1 MLSPLDIS
9 ILSIAYLLC
18 LFAVAF
24 IGDRASKAWLEKI
37 KPWVIGLSLTIY
49 CTAWSFY
56 GTTSQAVYNGWW
68 FPPTFIG
75 AVLTLLIGAPL
86 VRKIIRI
93 SKEENSTSI
102 ADFLGSRYGRSQA
115 LSVSISVISVIALL
129 PYISLQL
136 KAIAGSFHTISGEQL
151 TQSPSLFQDTALY
164 TAIALAVFTILF
176 GTRRIDRNEHHDG
189 LMLAIAF
196 ESILKLLVFLLL
208 AVAICFSY
216 FDSPWTLWQEIKR
229 DGYVQHIVTS
239 REQDQGFIAALVLGA
254 AAILCLPRQFHALIV
269 ESRSESDLKPAGR
282 ILFVYL
288 LIFGLAI
295 LPIAYGGLL
304 LLQGQG
310 VSPEKF
316 ALLLPLQNDDIGL
329 ATLVYL
335 GGLSAGSSMV
345 IVACV
350 AVSTMISN
358 ELIMPALYRSR
369 WLAQQEDLS
378 KALRLF
384 RRLSIIC
391 LLALSYTYYRWLG
404 SSEAL
409 GSIGLLSMALVAQFA
424 PALIAA
430 LFWQARSARGAL
442 GGLLVG
448 FLMWAYT
455 LLLPALSLAGW
466 LDSGL
471 VEQGPLSINALRPQQ
486 LFAFETLS
494 PISNGVL
501 WSLLFNSLTF
511 IGLSLW
517 DRRKEVQL
525 PQRMIHPLQLQ
536 RLASSFIGA
545 QQAKLAMD
553 QFYSQHKDVFG
564 ADEQWAD
571 DKAIDFVENLLAG
584 VIGSVSA
591 SHIIRYAGQLNRPKL
606 HSDLE
611 LLQETSQIF
620 QFSRSTLQSS
630 IDSISQG
637 ISVVDNKQQL
647 VAWNQRYLELFQYP
661 DHLIHVGR
669 PVADLVR
676 FNAEQGQCGP
686 GEVEWHIS
694 KRMNYLA
701 ARKPYVFERQRADKT
716 VLEIRGN
723 PLPDGGYVTTYTDI
737 TDYRQALLEL
747 TEHKNLLEQKVA
759 ERTDELQRTNTLL
772 AQADRNKTRFL
783 AEAGHDLA
791 QPLNAARL
799 FTEALQ
805 QKMGGQE
812 PILNR
817 IESAIQ
823 SSEYLIGQ
831 LLDIAKLDSGA
842 IHPQIKTTSAQE
854 ILRDAFNSFELPAKN
869 KGLEFRCVNSQVL
882 IDTDP
887 KLLLR
892 IIQNLVSN
900 AINYTPTGKVLLGL
914 RRQAEHVVFEVWDT
928 GIGIPANSHQV
939 IFTEFRRLNAV
950 NEEGSGLGLATVER
964 LCKLLKYPLS
974 FNSELNRGSVFRV
987 TVPVSEPINNS
998 STSNST
1004 SNSTNNSTNNL
1015 DVIVSKNVGSEAI
1028 DPEIIDSG
1036 FADSKI
1042 DHSQA
1047 SPRKRTAE
1055 NRLDSVLAGHE
1066 HNKPTIREPNDS
1078 NHSNNTKLS
1087 HQSIIYLLENE
1098 KDSAAAMELLLEQWQ
1113 LKLQHIPQQ
1122 EAWQELPPPQLV
1134 IADYHLD
1141 DGETGLNWIKKM
1153 KAYWPTNF
1161 EAIIISADRTDTVKQ
1176 QAQDEGFFFLKK
1188 PVKPAALRALIDQLL
1203 KQSR

>member
-1 MLSPLDIS
+1 MLNPVDIS

-18 LFAVAF
+18 LFAVAY
-24 IGDRASKAWLEKI
+24 IGDRASKAWLEKV

-75 AVLTLLIGAPL
+75 AVLTLILAAPL

-93 SKEENSTSI
+93 SKQENSTSI
-102 ADFLGSRYGRSQA
+102 ADFLGSRYGRSRA
-115 LSVSISVISVIALL
+115 LSFSITIISVIALL

-136 KAIAGSFHTISGEQL
+136 KAIAGSFHTLSHTVSGA
-151 TQSPSLFQDTALY
+151 QSPTQPSLLQDTALY
-164 TAIALAVFTILF
+164 TAIALALFTILF

-196 ESILKLLVFLLL
+196 ESVLKLLVFLLL
-208 AVAICFSY
+208 ALVICFNY
-216 FDSPWTLWQEIKR
+216 FDSPWQLWQEINS
-229 DGYVQHIVTS
+229 DGYVQQIVNS

-254 AAILCLPRQFHALIV
+254 AAILCLPRQFHALVV
-269 ESRSESDLKPAGR
+269 ESRNEEDLKPAGR

-288 LIFGLAI
+288 LIFGVAI

-310 VSPEKF
+310 LSPEKF
-316 ALLLPLQNDDIGL
+316 ALLLPLQNGDSVL

-369 WLAQQEDLS
+369 WLAEQPDLS

-384 RRLSIIC
+384 RRLAIIC
-391 LLALSYTYYRWLG
+391 LLALSYIYYRWLG

-430 LFWQARSARGAL
+430 LFWQARSARGVL
-442 GGLLVG
+442 GGLLLG
-448 FLMWAYT
+448 FIIWAYT
-455 LLLPALSLAGW
+455 LLAPALALAGW
-466 LDSGL
+466 IDSGFI
-471 VEQGPLSINALRPQQ
+471 ENGPFSIELLRPQQ
-486 LFAFETLS
+486 LFAIDGLS

-501 WSLLFNSLTF
+501 WSLFFNCLAF

-517 DRRKEVQL
+517 DRRKETNL
-525 PQRMIHPLQLQ
+525 PQRLIHPQQLQ
-536 RLASSFIGA
+536 RLASSFLGA
-545 QQAKLAMD
+545 EQAKLAMD
-553 QFYSQHKDVFG
+553 QFYSQHP
-564 ADEQWAD
+564 ESERQQQWAD
-571 DKAIDFVENLLAG
+571 DQAIEFVENLLSG

-591 SHIIRYAGQLNRPKL
+591 NHIIRYAGQLNRPKL

-637 ISVVDNKQQL
+637 ISVVDSNQQL
-647 VAWNQRYLELFQYP
+647 VAWNQRYLELFDYP
-661 DHLIHVGR
+661 DKLIHVGR

-676 FNAEQGQCGP
+676 FNAERGQCGP
-686 GEVEWHIS
+686 GDVEEHIQ
-694 KRMNYLA
+694 KRMDYLA
-701 ARKPYVFERQRADKT
+701 ARQPYVFERQRADNT

-737 TDYRQALLEL
+737 TDYRGALTEL

-759 ERTDELQRTNTLL
+759 ERTAELQRMNSLL
-772 AQADRNKTRFL
+772 AEADQNKTRFL

-805 QKMGGQE
+805 QKLGNQE
-812 PILNR
+812 PILDR
-817 IESAIQ
+817 IGSAIQ
-823 SSEYLIGQ
+823 SSEYLISQ
-831 LLDIAKLDSGA
+831 LLNIAKLDSGA
-842 IHPQIKTTSAQE
+842 IQAKHSVFPANEVMQAACDSFQLSAERKGIQ
-854 ILRDAFNSFELPAKN
+854 LRCQQSSAYIES
-869 KGLEFRCVNSQVL
+869 
-882 IDTDP
+882 DP

-900 AINYTPTGKVLLGL
+900 GVMYTASGKVLLGA
-914 RRQAEHVVFEVWDT
+914 RRKSDELVFEVWDT
-928 GIGIPANSHQV
+928 GIGIPQESHES
-939 IFTEFRRLNAV
+939 IFQEFTRLNAV
-950 NEEGSGLGLATVER
+950 NEEGSGLGLATVQR
-964 LCKLLKYPLS
+964 LCNLLKLPLS
-974 FNSELNRGSVFRV
+974 FQSSVGQGSIFRV
-987 TVPVSEPINNS
+987 AVPLAKASKHCNASTEPAPQ
-998 STSNST
+998 
-1004 SNSTNNSTNNL
+1004 
-1015 DVIVSKNVGSEAI
+1015 E
-1028 DPEIIDSG
+1028 
-1036 FADSKI
+1036 KI
-1042 DHSQA
+1042 PTLHNRSQR
-1047 SPRKRTAE
+1047 S
-1055 NRLDSVLAGHE
+1055 
-1066 HNKPTIREPNDS
+1066 
-1078 NHSNNTKLS
+1078 
-1087 HQSIIYLLENE
+1087 IYLIENE
-1098 KDSAAAMELLLEQWQ
+1098 SDTVDAMRLLLEQWGFGVNHLSSIEQ
-1113 LKLQHIPQQ
+1113 VKS
-1122 EAWQELPPPQLV
+1122 EASVELL

-1141 DGETGLNWIKKM
+1141 QGETGLDWIVQIQRQQQNNLK
-1153 KAYWPTNF
+1153 
-1161 EAIIISADRTDTVKQ
+1161 AIIISADRTGTAKQ
-1176 QAQDEGFFFLKK
+1176 QATAAGHYFLKK
-1188 PVKPAALRALIDQLL
+1188 PVKPAALRALLDKIS
-1203 KQSR
+1203 K